1 MEFNRYD
8 MSIFM
13 HRVFNTGLPAS
24 RYDRAQEVWNGKG
37 FLSSGK
43 AMNPPIDVY
52 KEIEVLFA

>member
-1 MEFNRYD
+1 